1 MRVMNMDEVDDMRDE
16 YDFSK
21 GERGKFHIPAADIRT
36 PVVSAPDV
44 ERRLRE
50 QADKLGKAPSE
61 LAGAILDNEL
71 RLIES
76 L

>member
-1 MRVMNMDEVDDMRDE
+1 MDEVDDMRDE

-21 GERGKFHIPAADIRT
+21 GERGKFHIPADDIRT
-36 PVVSAPDV
+36 PVVLAPDV

-50 QADKLGKAPSE
+50 QADKLGKTPSE